1 MIPTEIRNIPL
12 FQLSLSLQNVRKTKP
27 SATEDAEL
35 EASILAHGLKQNLGV
50 ARGVDDD
57 RFLVHSGGRRLKALQ
72 TLASKGAVS
81 PNVLVPCLVD
91 DQEAAFEA
99 SLAENVVRAAMHPA
113 DEFEAF
119 AGLIDGGSGEEDVA
133 RRFGVTVTHVRKRM
147 KLAAI
152 APELVDHY
160 RSGTITLDTLMAF
173 TLTNCHERQREVFAM
188 IEPTLRHNGSAFYPV
203 RRHLTETH
211 VPGHSRLARFVGVEA
226 YEADGGSVT
235 RDLFSDDERG
245 HAVWFDD
252 PVRLQAL
259 AIETLERHAET
270 LRSDWKWV
278 DVMLDIPWQVLQGYG
293 RVYPKPK
300 EIDKA
305 LAAERDAIEARLKE
319 LSDLEEPSE
328 DDLAEQD
335 QFTERLDE
343 TADEIASIED
353 VYSDEAKAIAGGI
366 VTLDWAGEL
375 RFEAGLVRP
384 EDIPNE
390 NTEAKLSAQN
400 SASEA
405 ASDVQ
410 TDELDDVESD
420 LDGEPSKRPTRTELR
435 IEPPR
440 SFVGRSPVAPTFEP
454 SHGAA
459 KLKEAG
465 YSAALADDLR
475 ATRHQVLQAH
485 LAADFETAFDLLL
498 YSMCLD
504 VFGIGYRARPI
515 DVSLRPAMTQGSRD
529 HLSGTKAERMLK
541 KQKSELKLDW
551 MTLPKPDDFAALCA
565 LSADEKQT
573 LFAFASAHGLVQ
585 QLGLDHSA
593 DPVVEAAGQR
603 MKVDVAAFWRPT
615 ASNYFG
621 RMKKDVSLETIRA
634 MIGEPFADRHTGDKK
649 AFC

>member
-1 MIPTEIRNIPL
+1 
-12 FQLSLSLQNVRKTKP
+12 
-27 SATEDAEL
+27 
-35 EASILAHGLKQNLGV
+35 
-50 ARGVDDD
+50 
-57 RFLVHSGGRRLKALQ
+57 
-72 TLASKGAVS
+72 
-81 PNVLVPCLVD
+81 
-91 DQEAAFEA
+91 
-99 SLAENVVRAAMHPA
+99 
-113 DEFEAF
+113 
-119 AGLIDGGSGEEDVA
+119 
-133 RRFGVTVTHVRKRM
+133 
-147 KLAAI
+147 
-152 APELVDHY
+152 
-160 RSGTITLDTLMAF
+160 
-173 TLTNCHERQREVFAM
+173 
-188 IEPTLRHNGSAFYPV
+188 
-203 RRHLTETH
+203 
-211 VPGHSRLARFVGVEA
+211 
-226 YEADGGSVT
+226 
-235 RDLFSDDERG
+235 
-245 HAVWFDD
+245 
-252 PVRLQAL
+252 
-259 AIETLERHAET
+259 
-270 LRSDWKWV
+270 
-278 DVMLDIPWQVLQGYG
+278 MLDIPWQVLQGYG

-454 SHGAA
+454 SPGAA

-649 AFC
+649 AFLAEVMEGAFSNEGATRAGLSPDIAAKTARWLPTGMAFAIETDGTGLEPVPSQADQDAPSPNEEDGARMCEPCLQDAAPSPAMPFTLVRCDHGPTIDAGASVDGRARIDVDNDVLVGEHPTKPHQRNGDNPGAVETHADLEVCDDSPDDGVDEETALPAFLRDIGRAA